1 MARLENLAI
10 MFVDMAGFAERTA
23 RQTRE
28 QNKSL
33 LRDFAGLLIPLIAR
47 FGGRHVKSIGDALLV
62 AFRSPTDSVRCGMA
76 MHDAIVAYN
85 NERRSDDPIQIRVA
99 LNVGE
104 VRLEPDDVF
113 GEAVNI
119 AARVEEL
126 TPPGEIYL
134 TGVVYL
140 SMNKAE
146 VPAEH
151 IGERMLK
158 GVPEPVR
165 LFRVP
170 PHKLSRLTLAGEP
183 LDPSPNELPYGG
195 MHRLPPDAHV
205 LARLAESLRRA
216 PYVDWGAKARAV
228 PVRPILT
235 GIAALGVASALLAV
249 AYAVIAVKPA
259 PPPAQAAVAP
269 DPAPAPAPVTAAILP
284 PPPAAPDPRARE
296 ALADAHTAFFERK
309 RVTAAR
315 GYAKALELDPQLRH
329 DSGLAANLV
338 GTLGFAGDLPVMT
351 IRRYRSPEF
360 VYELGRR
367 TSRPGRNGAQRA
379 AALLDEFEQAG
390 RIDQGGMALTELAEA
405 PSCEERLAAVRKL
418 RALREPRALPLLRE
432 TTRRS
437 GWFSEDKNACLRE
450 EARQAIA
457 ELEKLVPATAASR

>member
-28 QNKSL
+28 QNKAM

-76 MHDAIVAYN
+76 MHDAVSAYN
-85 NERRSDDPIQIRVA
+85 QERSRNDPIQIRVA

-104 VRLEPDDVF
+104 VRLESDDVF

-140 SMNKAE
+140 SMNKTE
-146 VPAEH
+146 VAAEH

-170 PHKLSRLTLAGEP
+170 QHKLSRLTPAGEP
-183 LDPSPNELPYGG
+183 LDPTPDELPYGG
-195 MHRLPPDAHV
+195 MHLLPPDADA
-205 LARLAESLRRA
+205 LMRLADSMRRA
-216 PYVDWGAKARAV
+216 RYVDWAAKARAIPARAV
-228 PVRPILT
+228 LN
-235 GIAALGVASALLAV
+235 GIAAIGISAAVIAV
-249 AYAVIAVKPA
+249 AYAVMVLKPPTPTERA
-259 PPPAQAAVAP
+259 AAPVEPSPAAAAATPPPQP
-269 DPAPAPAPVTAAILP
+269 QRDPK
-284 PPPAAPDPRARE
+284 ARKVLIE
-296 ALADAHTAFFERK
+296 AHTAYFDRK
-309 RVTAAR
+309 RVEAAR
-315 GYAKALELDPQLRH
+315 RYAQALEMDPLLRH

-338 GTLGFAGDLPVMT
+338 GTLGYAGDLPVET
-351 IRRYRSPEF
+351 IRKYPSA
-360 VYELGRR
+360 ELFFELRRR
-367 TSRPGRNGAQRA
+367 TGQRGRIGAQRA
-379 AALLDEFEQAG
+379 AALLTELGQAG

-405 PSCEERLAAVRKL
+405 PACEERLAAIKKL
-418 RALREPRALPLLRE
+418 RALREPRALPMLRE
-432 TTRRS
+432 SVKRV
-437 GWFSEDKNACLRE
+437 WFREDKNACLRD
-450 EARQAIA
+450 EARQAIT
-457 ELEKLVPATAASR
+457 ELEKLVPATAASG

>member
-85 NERRSDDPIQIRVA
+85 NERRTHDPIQIRVA

-170 PHKLSRLTLAGEP
+170 PHKLSRLTPAGEP
-183 LDPSPNELPYGG
+183 LDPAPNELPYGG
-195 MHRLPPDAHV
+195 MHCLPPDADV
-205 LARLAESLRRA
+205 FARLAESVRRA
-216 PYVDWGAKARAV
+216 PYVDWGAKAKAI

-235 GIAALGVASALLAV
+235 GIAALGGASALLAV

-259 PPPAQAAVAP
+259 PPPVQAVVA
-269 DPAPAPAPVTAAILP
+269 PAPAPAPATVASLP

-309 RVTAAR
+309 RVQAAR
-315 GYAKALELDPQLRH
+315 GYARALELDPLLRH
-329 DSGLAANLV
+329 DSGLAARLV
-338 GTLGFAGDLPVMT
+338 ATLGYAGDVPVET
-351 IRRYRSPEF
+351 IRKYPSPEF
-360 VYELGRR
+360 AVELGRR
-367 TSRPGRNGAQRA
+367 TSQPGRIGAERA
-379 AALLDEFEQAG
+379 AALLTAIKQAG
-390 RIDQGGMALTELAEA
+390 RIDQAGMALTELAEA
-405 PSCEERLAAVRKL
+405 PSCEERLVAVRKL
-418 RALREPRALPLLRE
+418 RALREPRALPVLRE
-432 TTRRS
+432 SIKRS

-450 EARQAIA
+450 EARQAIG